1 MTTHPL
7 EPTATDFLAQQGDIA
22 FQANLYDDP
31 NPTRRGLHCARRDWV
46 QDRLARYVE
55 NGSRVLEIGVGCGI
69 FTRHLTDKG
78 AKVMAVDVN
87 QAFLDGVSDLSDV
100 EVLNADA
107 TRDFGARNIDVALL
121 SEVLE
126 HVPRDGSVGM
136 LQTIYDALKPGGVLV
151 LTTPQRFSTMELT
164 ARLLKLP
171 PVLALARKI
180 YGTADE
186 LGHINLLT
194 SGALKKQIAAA
205 GFETV
210 EEDLF
215 GFYLPGVAEFGGE
228 AGAGLLQRTGRL
240 FKKTPV
246 LRHLIWTQGYV
257 LRKPLGA

>member
-22 FQANLYDDP
+22 FQANLYDDA
-31 NPTRRGLHCARRDWV
+31 NPTRRGLHRARRDWV

-55 NGSRVLEIGVGCGI
+55 MGSRVLEIGVGCGI
-69 FTRHLTDKG
+69 FTRHLIDKG
-78 AKVMAVDVN
+78 AKVIAVDVN
-87 QAFLDGVSDLSDV
+87 QGFLDGVSDLSDV

-107 TRDFGARNIDVALL
+107 TRDFGTRDIDVALL
-121 SEVLE
+121 SE
-126 HVPRDGSVGM
+126 VPRDGSVGM

-151 LTTPQRFSTMELT
+151 LTTPQRFSTMELA
-164 ARLLKLP
+164 ARLLKLQP
-171 PVLALARKI
+171 FLALARKM

-194 SGALKKQIAAA
+194 NGALKKQIAKA

-210 EEDLF
+210 EEDIF
-215 GFYLPGVAEFGGE
+215 GFYLPGVAEFGGK
-228 AGAGLLQRTGRL
+228 AGAGLLHRTGRL
-240 FKKTPV
+240 FKKAPV

-257 LRKPLGA
+257 LRKSL